1 MKRPPIV
8 GRIEAKLS
16 LAFVLAAAVP
26 LVVSGFLVNR
36 FLEETLAVGINEDVR
51 NHIERT
57 TELYT
62 EYFAAKR
69 ALQDALAAALVEAL
83 SHDAGERASAPWVGA
98 ARAEAALRRLVGD
111 QPDCVEASLV
121 GADGTVIVHAARPHP
136 PAPES
141 VHVREVELPAGS
153 GEVVRF
159 RFVLATSYYD
169 EFDYAETKLLPV
181 YTALQARYAD
191 IGFYFTLGFV
201 AVLFVVIGIGTA
213 AGILVARRVT
223 RRIIGL
229 MPATRRV
236 AAGDLDVAVDE
247 EGEDE
252 IGDLSRAFNRMVREM
267 QASRARIEYLQKI
280 GAWQQIARRLAH
292 EIKNPL
298 TPIHLAVQ
306 ELHRKYAGG
315 DEKFRKLLD
324 EAAEVVEEEVRSLRA
339 LVEEFSDFARLPE
352 ATPLPDDLRAWTADF
367 VASCPKFGEG
377 AEVVLEPDGAAAA
390 PALPVPAL
398 IDRLMLRRA
407 LTNLVKNAVEA
418 MNGSG
423 RVDLSVGVAAGR
435 PYVVV
440 ADRGHG
446 VVASDRERM
455 FDPYFTTKEHGTGLG
470 LAIVKRIVFEHGGE
484 TEVRDR
490 PGGGCEVCV
499 FLQPPSP

>member
-8 GRIEAKLS
+8 GRIEAKLA

-62 EYFAAKR
+62 EFFAAKR
-69 ALQDALAAALVEAL
+69 ALQDALAAALVEEL
-83 SHDAGERASAPWVGA
+83 SHDAAERASAPWVGA

-111 QPDCVEASLV
+111 QPDCIEAVLL
-121 GADGTVIVHAARPHP
+121 GADGAAIVRAARPHP
-136 PAPES
+136 PAPET
-141 VHVREVELPAGS
+141 VHVRDVELPAGS
-153 GEVVRF
+153 GAVVRF

-191 IGFYFTLGFV
+191 LGFYFTLGFV

-229 MPATRRV
+229 VPATRRV
-236 AAGDLDVAVDE
+236 AAGDLDVAVEE

-306 ELHRKYAGG
+306 QLHQKYAGA
-315 DEKFRKLLD
+315 DEKFKKLLD

-377 AEVVLEPDGAAAA
+377 AEVALEPDG
-390 PALPVPAL
+390 PPVVPAL

-418 MNGSG
+418 MGGSG
-423 RVDLSVGVAAGR
+423 RVDLSVGDAAGR

-446 VVASDRERM
+446 VAASDRERM